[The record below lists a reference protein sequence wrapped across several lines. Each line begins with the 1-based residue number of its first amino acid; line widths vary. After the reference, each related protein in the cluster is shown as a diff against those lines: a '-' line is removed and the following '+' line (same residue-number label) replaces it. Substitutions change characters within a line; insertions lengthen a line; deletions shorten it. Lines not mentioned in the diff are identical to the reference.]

1 MSALDTAKTHLKYGY
16 KVGTKSL
23 ALELTH
29 ADFANY
35 SRLNAASTQDGARA
49 GRGDGAGA

>member
-1 MSALDTAKTHLKYGY
+1 MSALDTAKTHRKYGY

-29 ADFANY
+29 ATPLALLALLAK
-35 SRLNAASTQDGARA
+35 R
-49 GRGDGAGA
+49 